1 MHERAA
7 PINEKRV
14 AAPLVAVKNA
24 FPKGLMFP
32 GRFISPS
39 IREKAVNNTFFRF
52 FFTLSGKESLTKLP
66 SRLLEK

>member
-7 PINEKRV
+7 PRNEKRV

-24 FPKGLMFP
+24 IPNGLMLP
-32 GRFISPS
+32 GKFISPS
-39 IREKAVNNTFFRF
+39 IREKAVKNEFFKF
-52 FFTLSGKESLTKLP
+52 FFTLSGKVNFTKLP